1 MSFNMMDTIFSKSF
15 LKSRALWD
23 FRVFLK
29 WFVLNGTKRDFPI
42 RKYLLKFN
50 KYLIFLFL
58 IKKYLLKFNN
68 NNINKNITSFK
79 NIS

>member
-1 MSFNMMDTIFSKSF
+1 MMDTIFSKSF

-50 KYLIFLFL
+50 
-58 IKKYLLKFNN
+58 N